1 MMTLLNPDGLAFLG
15 LAPLII
21 LLYLLKQRRQPARV
35 STLMFWQRVTAE
47 SRRRALWQRLRRI
60 LSLLLQ
66 LLIFALILLA
76 LARPEGKSFH
86 GDEAPGQLTVVILDC
101 RARMQATIA
110 GGGTR
115 FEQARKVAAS
125 YLRRATARNPM
136 ALLAMEGAPRVAVGS
151 SGDERTLLDGLDAL
165 QPTDAGG
172 NLDDALRLARAMGGR
187 VVLVSDPAPAAPR
200 ENVGIV
206 RLGAR
211 ALPGSPDTD
220 EVLVELEN
228 FGPSARDGRVELSF
242 EGNLLDVKPF
252 HLAPGERRTD
262 VYPAVPARSGVA
274 NARGWLQAHLVLAG
288 GADAFPLDDDA
299 YAVIPPPQPLR
310 VLLVTRG
317 DFFLESLLKAD
328 DSIEFEQLAPDA
340 FQLAHAADFNAVVM
354 DDCLPEGLNTPAQLP
369 PGNFLFLHQAPLP
382 ADPAGPLEHPLV
394 TDADGASPLL
404 RQVRLSD
411 VTILRAQAWAV
422 PTADPSWRFAT
433 PVRSFDHPLVVTG
446 ERTGGGRLVALAFG
460 AADSD
465 LPLRIAFPL
474 FVHNAIE
481 WLGGRDAPDEGAG
494 AGVRAGEP
502 IQVPAGETL
511 WTRPQRAYQPIAA
524 IPASESVAGPAAFLP
539 ETNGFYLLRA
549 ANGADRWLAVNT
561 GDRAMSDLNEA
572 PAGGT
577 PLPKESGP
585 LPAPAGGW
593 RIALGVW
600 PPWVYLA
607 LAGFVLCTLE
617 WWGFHSRRTE

>member
-1 MMTLLNPDGLAFLG
+1 MMTLLNPGGLAFLG

-47 SRRRALWQRLRRI
+47 SRRRALWQRLRRL

-86 GDEAPGQLTVVILDC
+86 GDDVPGQLTIVILDC
-101 RARMQATIA
+101 RARMQATMA
-110 GGGTR
+110 SGGTR
-115 FEQARKVAAS
+115 FDQARQVAAS
-125 YLRRATARNPM
+125 YLRRATARNPV
-136 ALLAMEGAPRVAVGS
+136 ALLAMEGSPRVAVGS

-165 QPTDAGG
+165 RPTDAGG
-172 NLDDALRLARAMGGR
+172 SMDDALRLAHAMGGR
-187 VVLVSDPAPAAPR
+187 VVLVGDPASAAPR

-262 VYPAVPARSGVA
+262 VYPSVPARSGVA

-288 GADAFPLDDDA
+288 GPDAFPLDDDA

-328 DSIEFEQLAPDA
+328 DSIQFEQLAPDA
-340 FQLAHAADFNAVVM
+340 FQLAHAGDFNAVVL
-354 DDCLPEGLNTPAQLP
+354 DDCLPEGLTAPDQLP
-369 PGNFLFLHQAPLP
+369 PGNFLFLRQAPLP

-394 TDADGASPLL
+394 TDADAANPLL
-404 RQVRLSD
+404 RQVRLGD
-411 VTILRAQAWAV
+411 VTILRAQSWSI
-422 PTADPSWRFAT
+422 PNADPSWRFAT
-433 PVRSFDHPLVVTG
+433 PVRSFDHPLVVSG
-446 ERTGGGRLVALAFG
+446 ERAGGGSRFVALAFG

-481 WLGGRDAPDEGAG
+481 WLGRHDAPDEGAG
-494 AGVRAGEP
+494 AGARAGEP
-502 IQVPAGETL
+502 IQISAGEVL
-511 WTRPQRAYQPIAA
+511 WTRAQRTYQPVVA
-524 IPASESVAGPAAFLP
+524 IPPAESVSGPAAFVP
-539 ETNGFYLLRA
+539 MANGFYLLRSTD
-549 ANGADRWLAVNT
+549 GTDRWLAVNT
-561 GDRAMSDLNEA
+561 ADRAMSDLNQAAQSTAAE
-572 PAGGT
+572 T
-577 PLPKESGP
+577 GP
-585 LPAPAGGW
+585 LPAPVAGW
-593 RIALGVW
+593 RISLGVW

-617 WWGFHSRRTE
+617 WWGFHTRRTE